1 MQRDPEAGRP
11 LLKEA
16 AGRLENK
23 VAHSAEIKPG
33 AFLVQVKALAFGLR
47 PDLPD
52 AKDTKDV
59 DTTCL
64 GSVGLFMYGRPVLLD
79 SAAQRKAV
87 REAATPKPEV
97 EPELTLAPTDPG
109 YNDIAF
115 PGLTD
120 DAVPQWVR
128 GALKRLHSDLGHPG
142 NAA

>member
-64 GSVGLFMYGRPVLLD
+64 GSARHHTQGSSSPV
-79 SAAQRKAV
+79 
-87 REAATPKPEV
+87 
-97 EPELTLAPTDPG
+97 PG
-109 YNDIAF
+109 
-115 PGLTD
+115 
-120 DAVPQWVR
+120 QQ
-128 GALKRLHSDLGHPG
+128 H
-142 NAA
+142 